1 MTFNAGFFNYK
12 LGKGT
17 VLPVYVIVSD
27 IGQGFFCYSGKILS
41 YVCNSK
47 VVLTLSN
54 IMYAVPPLCILWSF
68 VSLAMLRESLYQ
80 TAKQVK

>member
-54 IMYAVPPLCILWSF
+54 IMYAVPPPCILWSF
-68 VSLAMLRESLYQ
+68 VSLAMLRES
-80 TAKQVK
+80 